1 MAIDLSQRLMAER
14 RARLAAEHLLDQ
26 KQAELFAANQKL
38 GLHARALSDEI
49 VVTRNEV
56 QVVRSDLEKANH
68 AAGIAERRLWDS
80 LETILDGFAVFG
92 ADNRLI
98 VANRAYLSAFD
109 GLEGVVPGIEYA
121 RILQLII
128 EEGIVDIG
136 ATDPADWQQM
146 MLDRWTT
153 SPIEP
158 LVIELWNGQF
168 IKLADKRSRDGDL
181 VSLALNI
188 TGTIRYES
196 ELKEARTKA
205 EVANRAKSSFLANMS
220 HEIRTP
226 MNGVVGMA
234 DLLTDT
240 PLTEEQRLYVET
252 IKNSGEALLVIIND
266 VLDYSKIEAEK
277 LTLHLDPF
285 DLERAIHEVAL
296 LMQPIVQ
303 EKGIDLL
310 VDFDMFL
317 PTHYV
322 GDQGRVR
329 QILMNLVGN
338 AVKFTGRG
346 HVLIRV
352 VGVEGDI
359 PEERRVHIT
368 VEDTGI
374 GIPEAM
380 IDHIFGEFNQV
391 EGENNRKF
399 EGTGLGLA
407 ITKQLVALMN
417 GEVWVDSQEGK
428 GSCFGVRLKLP
439 VAQDPAEITGSLPTH
454 LKHALVVDDQ
464 GINRTILERQLL
476 QLGIDVDTC
485 RTASDALERPL
496 HGYDVILADHRMA
509 HLNGAGFIDTL
520 RARGIDVPVLL
531 LVSNPSDIAKT
542 TIGDPLTFVLK
553 KPVLRRDLFLRLQSL
568 RAAEP
573 VEKVAACA
581 ATGEQRAMRIMT
593 AEDNRTNQLVFRN
606 MVKTL
611 DIDLVIA
618 NNGLEAVQ
626 QYTAFHPDLIFMDI
640 SMPEMDG
647 KQATAEIRK
656 LELAG
661 NLARVPIVALTAHA
675 MAGDDTQIL
684 AAGLDHYMT
693 KPLRRADITAMIL
706 THTPAQ
712 ARPPDAPEPDSTAN
726 AGPSNLGVVALENPN
741 VIL

>member
-1 MAIDLSQRLMAER
+1 MGIDLSQRLMAER

-98 VANRAYLSAFD
+98 AANRAYLSVFD

-121 RILQLII
+121 RILQLIV

-136 ATDPADWQQM
+136 NTDPADWQRI
-146 MLDRWTT
+146 MLNRWTT

-168 IKLADKRSRDGDL
+168 IKLADKRSRDGDM

-188 TGTIRYES
+188 TETIRYES
-196 ELKEARTKA
+196 ELKEARTRA
-205 EVANRAKSSFLANMS
+205 EVANRAKSAFLANMS

-240 PLTEEQRLYVET
+240 PLTEEQRLFVET

-277 LTLHLDPF
+277 LTLHLDTF
-285 DLERAIHEVAL
+285 DLERTIHEVAL
-296 LMQPIVQ
+296 LMQPAVQ
-303 EKGIDLL
+303 EKSIDLL

-317 PTHYV
+317 PTHYI

-329 QILMNLVGN
+329 QILMNLMGN
-338 AVKFTGRG
+338 AVKFTSRG

-352 VGVEGDI
+352 VGLEGDT

-374 GIPEAM
+374 GIPETM
-380 IDHIFGEFNQV
+380 IEHIFGEFNQV
-391 EGENNRKF
+391 EGESNRKF

-407 ITKQLVALMN
+407 ITRQLVSLMS

-428 GSCFGVRLKLP
+428 GSCFGLRLRLP
-439 VAQDPAEITGSLPTH
+439 VALDSTEITGVLPEH
-454 LKHALVVDDQ
+454 LKHALVIDDQ
-464 GINRTILERQLL
+464 GINRTILERQLV
-476 QLGIDVDTC
+476 QLGIRVDTC
-485 RTASDALERPL
+485 RTATEALDQPMKD
-496 HGYDVILADHRMA
+496 YDLIIADHRTPD
-509 HLNGAGFIDTL
+509 LNGLGFVAAL
-520 RARGIDVPVLL
+520 RARGVDVPVLVL
-531 LVSNPSDIAKT
+531 ASNPLDTAVASA
-542 TIGDPLTFVLK
+542 GDPRTFVLK
-553 KPVLRRDLFLRLQSL
+553 KPVLRRDLFLKLQSL
-568 RAAEP
+568 HASTPALR
-573 VEKVAACA
+573 V
-581 ATGEQRAMRIMT
+581 GEQPVIGEKRAMRVMT
-593 AEDNRTNQLVFRN
+593 AEDNRTNQLVFRK
-606 MVKTL
+606 MVKSL
-611 DIDLVIA
+611 DIDLVVA

-626 QYTAFHPDLIFMDI
+626 QFTAFRPDLIFMDI

-647 KQATAEIRK
+647 KQATAEIRR
-656 LELAG
+656 LERAG
-661 NLARVPIVALTAHA
+661 NLGRVPIVALTAHA
-675 MAGDDTQIL
+675 MAGDDAEIL
-684 AAGLDHYMT
+684 AAGLDYYMT
-693 KPLRRADITAMIL
+693 KPLRRAEITAMIL
-706 THTPAQ
+706 AHAPVS
-712 ARPPDAPEPDSTAN
+712 ARPPEPDSPTN
-726 AGPSNLGVVALENPN
+726 AGPSNFGVVTQENPS
-741 VIL
+741 VTL